1 MNESNQIRLL
11 LVITL
16 GLALVINVA
25 QSLNV
30 FEDEAVV
37 SDYSAVFYSDGTLE
51 ETFTYKINV
60 EGKRFL
66 FRFW

>member
-16 GLALVINVA
+16 GLALAINVVQPLDA
-25 QSLNV
+25 
-30 FEDEAVV
+30 FEGDAVV

-66 FRFW
+66 